1 MNIYQKSHQINFFT
15 NNEDIPVSHPVIS
28 FLMDRLAKFN
38 LFPTYGQEV
47 NTATGS
53 KKQVFSM
60 VNVDQTLKID
70 FPSHGIFITS
80 FSGDFNDFI
89 ENSMPL
95 LTTLQSCL
103 PTKLAHRVAVL
114 TSSFYKSEEQIYN
127 QLYRELFTYHEVE
140 PFEWDNRVALRK
152 YIHGFD
158 EIVNSISTV
167 RRGEFVAP
175 FLNGGFP
182 NDSIVFETDV
192 NTLPQNGVYRFNWD
206 SFMETVRALSNEVNQ
221 SVIKLSRYTSL

>member
-15 NNEDIPVSHPVIS
+15 NNDDLTVSHPVIS
-28 FLMDRLAKFN
+28 FLMERLAKFN
-38 LFPTYGQEV
+38 LLPTYGQEF
-47 NTATGS
+47 NAATGS

-60 VNVDQTLKID
+60 VNVEQTLKID

-80 FSGDFNDFI
+80 FTGEFNDFVQ
-89 ENSMPL
+89 NSMQI

-103 PTKLAHRVAVL
+103 PTKVAHRAAVL
-114 TSSFYKSEEQIYN
+114 TSSFYKSDEQTYN
-127 QLYRELFTYHEVE
+127 QLYRDLFTYHEVE

-152 YIHGFD
+152 NISGFN
-158 EIVNSISTV
+158 ETINSISTV

-182 NDSIVFETDV
+182 NDSIAFETDV

-206 SFMETVRALSNEVNQ
+206 SFMETVRAMSNEVNQ
-221 SVIKLSRYTSL
+221 NVIKLSRYTSL